1 MSSEPKPD
9 VVATIGICTRD
20 RPDELHTL
28 LRSIS
33 QSRFSGERPHV
44 QVVVVENGPNTAGLD
59 PDELGEMAGWPVH
72 LVHEPRPGVAF
83 ARNAVIRNRARGARW
98 LLMVDDD
105 EVVTRGWLEA
115 QLSYAATSNAD
126 VITGPVLTAIPEN
139 APEWARILWRNVP
152 RRATGTEQ
160 PSFLGGNVCF
170 RSDLFEEIP
179 VWFDERRALATADDT
194 SLGRRLVAA
203 GYTIVWNDRAIAWER
218 VHAAR
223 LTHRWMWQRFLS
235 FGGFESMYS
244 VEHHGLAATLR
255 DGAWPTMKQFVA
267 GLGNA
272 ALARDPHRHAAAVA
286 DLATSCGWVAGLF
299 GRRVDDYREMTSQ

>member
-1 MSSEPKPD
+1 MRSDPTPGS
-9 VVATIGICTRD
+9 VATIGICTRD
-20 RPDELHTL
+20 RPDGLHTL

-33 QSRFSGERPHV
+33 RSRFSGDRPHV
-44 QVVVVENGPNTAGLD
+44 GIVVVENGPNIAGLD
-59 PDELGEMAGWPVH
+59 PDDLSDVAGWPVH

-83 ARNAVIRNRARGARW
+83 ARNAVIRNRIPGARW

-115 QLSYAATSNAD
+115 HLSYAATSDAD
-126 VITGPVLTAIPEN
+126 VITGPVLTSIPED
-139 APEWARILWRNVP
+139 APEWTRIMWRNVP
-152 RRATGTEQ
+152 RHETGTEQ

-170 RSDLFEEIP
+170 RADLFDEIP

-223 LTHRWMWQRFLS
+223 LTHRWMWQRYLS

-244 VEHHGLAATLR
+244 VENHGLATTLR
-255 DGAWPTMKQFVA
+255 DGAWPTTKQFVA

-272 ALARDPHRHAAAVA
+272 ALARDPRRHASAVA
-286 DLATSCGWVAGLF
+286 QLGRSCGWVAGLF
-299 GRRVDDYREMTSQ
+299 GRRVSDYREVTSR